1 MPEIK
6 HRAVTDKYRVR
17 RPETVAEI
25 NKYYMIVSKRYM
37 RAKFITIIILV
48 VFFAFM
54 MFRFNDDIT
63 YSNLMYLLRDFDTD
77 PKTSELVFEKIEY
90 DEQENMNFTIY
101 KGELAIM
108 GNRTLKMYNSRGVQT
123 RSYESELSD
132 PVLIGS
138 DKYLFSYGIGS
149 PSYSLYTSI
158 ARVKSGEA
166 PGDIEYADIN
176 NRGEYLFVCRSK
188 DTKYVICTYDSSFK
202 PIAQYYKTRYVTSS
216 AIGDDGRV
224 IVVSFDSDGGAYNC
238 EVELYYDGSEKP
250 DSVYE
255 TGGVFPLKC
264 GVWKNGNYYVVCSD
278 RILFFDNKG
287 NLISTAQSA
296 KGYTSYSESD
306 VGIVVT
312 YANDSLGGSSTL
324 LFYDTKGSVVYSTNV
339 DGSITSAAVSAN
351 EIYALAGTK
360 AYMFSVQDGSFKETK
375 VNGGG
380 ASLLSYGDSCVIC
393 YKRGAEGLVFGD
405 DTLSE
410 TVKTGN

>member
-6 HRAVTDKYRVR
+6 RTAITDKYRKRKPDTEV
-17 RPETVAEI
+17 
-25 NKYYMIVSKRYM
+25 NKYYLTVSKRYM
-37 RAKFITIIILV
+37 RAKFVTIILLV

-54 MFRFNDDIT
+54 LFRFNDDIT

-108 GNRTLKMYNSRGVQT
+108 GNRTLKMYNSRGAQT
-123 RSYESELSD
+123 RSYESEFSD

-138 DKYLFSYGIGS
+138 DKYLLSYGIGS

-166 PGDIEYADIN
+166 PGDIECADIN

-188 DTKYVICTYDSSFK
+188 DTKYVICTYDSSFR

-238 EVELYYDGSEKP
+238 EIELYYDGSEKP
-250 DSVYE
+250 DSVYK
-255 TGGVFPLKC
+255 TVGVFPLKC

-278 RILFFDNKG
+278 RILFFDDKG
-287 NLISTAQSA
+287 GLISTAQSS
-296 KGYTSYSESD
+296 GEYTSYCESD
-306 VGIVVT
+306 TGIAAS
-312 YANDSLGGSSTL
+312 YANDSLGGSSTVL
-324 LFYDTKGSVVYSTNV
+324 LYDTKGNVNYSTKLN
-339 DGSITSAAVSAN
+339 GSVTSIDVSDN
-351 EIYALAGTK
+351 KIYTLAGSDVH
-360 AYMFSVQDGSFKETK
+360 MISVNDGIDLETN

-393 YKRGAEGLVFGD
+393 YKRGAEGLVFGNS
-405 DTLSE
+405 TTSE
-410 TVKTGN
+410 TSD